1 MTKIAQYLYYA
12 GLGLTA
18 ALGLNLAM
26 PPAHAA
32 DRVVN
37 VYNWSDFIDPKILE
51 DFTKETGIKV
61 VYDVYDNDE
70 ILQTKLL
77 AGGSGYD
84 VVVPSG
90 TFFSQE
96 IAAGAFQPLDKSKI
110 PNLANAWPQI
120 TKLAETYDPGNKYG
134 VVYMWGTT
142 GIGFNKTKVKERLP
156 DVALDTSDTVFK
168 PGNIAKLKSCGV
180 YVLDSSD
187 DVIPAALVFL
197 GIDPNSQ
204 SPSDIKNAS
213 SLLESIRPYV
223 RKFHSSEYISA
234 LANGDICMAIGYSGD
249 VKQAASRALEAKNG
263 QQIDYIIPKEG
274 AQVFLDFLA
283 VPKDA
288 KNAGEAFEF
297 INYLMRPEV
306 SAKASNF
313 ISYPNGNLASQAFLN
328 PEIKNDPAIY
338 PPDEVMKRLFVKKP
352 YGTKTRRLVTRTWTK
367 VTTGE

>member
-96 IAAGAFQPLDKSKI
+96 IAAGVTVPL
-110 PNLANAWPQI
+110 
-120 TKLAETYDPGNKYG
+120 
-134 VVYMWGTT
+134 
-142 GIGFNKTKVKERLP
+142 
-156 DVALDTSDTVFK
+156 
-168 PGNIAKLKSCGV
+168 
-180 YVLDSSD
+180 
-187 DVIPAALVFL
+187 
-197 GIDPNSQ
+197 
-204 SPSDIKNAS
+204 
-213 SLLESIRPYV
+213 
-223 RKFHSSEYISA
+223 
-234 LANGDICMAIGYSGD
+234 NG
-249 VKQAASRALEAKNG
+249 
-263 QQIDYIIPKEG
+263 
-274 AQVFLDFLA
+274 
-283 VPKDA
+283 
-288 KNAGEAFEF
+288 
-297 INYLMRPEV
+297 
-306 SAKASNF
+306 
-313 ISYPNGNLASQAFLN
+313 YP
-328 PEIKNDPAIY
+328 I
-338 PPDEVMKRLFVKKP
+338 
-352 YGTKTRRLVTRTWTK
+352 
-367 VTTGE
+367 